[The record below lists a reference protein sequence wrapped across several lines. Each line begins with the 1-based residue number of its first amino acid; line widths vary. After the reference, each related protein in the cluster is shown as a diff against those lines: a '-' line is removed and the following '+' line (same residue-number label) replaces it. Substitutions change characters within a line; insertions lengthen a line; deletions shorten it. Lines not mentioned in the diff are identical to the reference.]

1 MTQSMIN
8 TVNERVNEMVKNV
21 EIQKIM
27 MSFKT
32 NEEAQEW
39 IIKSAI
45 ATLIV
50 KQ

>member
-8 TVNERVNEMVKNV
+8 MVNERVNEMVKKV

-39 IIKSAI
+39 IIKAAI
-45 ATLIV
+45 ATLVGIN
-50 KQ
+50 

>member
-8 TVNERVNEMVKNV
+8 KVNERVNEMVKNV

>member
-1 MTQSMIN
+1 MTQSIIN
-8 TVNERVNEMVKNV
+8 TVTERINEMMKNV

-27 MSFKT
+27 MGFKS
-32 NEEAQEW
+32 NDEAQDW
-39 IIKSAI
+39 LIKSAI

>member
-8 TVNERVNEMVKNV
+8 TLTERINEMVKNV

-27 MSFKT
+27 MSFKS
-32 NEEAQEW
+32 NEEGQEW

>member
-8 TVNERVNEMVKNV
+8 TVTERINEMMKNV

-32 NEEAQEW
+32 NEEAQDW
-39 IIKSAI
+39 LIKSAI
-45 ATLIV
+45 ATLMV
-50 KQ
+50 KK